1 MWLFCWK
8 RGIYPLAIGLSNQR
22 NRYVPSM
29 DDSRF
34 SPYPESR
41 KEVHSGEPCTRRP
54 TLICES
60 SQMNNFKRLLI
71 GAALFVSGSATAA
84 SIINGSFE
92 DNVLANG
99 TWSTFY
105 NGSVNGWSSGPTP
118 DYGIEIRNNVAGQ
131 AYQGKNFVELDTF
144 RNSVAYQGI
153 STTAGEVYDLS
164 FAYSTRPGVTGPA
177 NTNNISVFWNGSSLG
192 TFGGINASS
201 TTNNW
206 ILYTVQVVG
215 TGGSDELRFAATG
228 TSDSYGGSLDAV
240 AITTAVPEPEVYA
253 MMGLGLGLLGW
264 VGRRRKLAA

>member
-1 MWLFCWK
+1 MKNLK
-8 RGIYPLAIGLSNQR
+8 PALLLLAA
-22 NRYVPSM
+22 
-29 DDSRF
+29 F
-34 SPYPESR
+34 
-41 KEVHSGEPCTRRP
+41 
-54 TLICES
+54 
-60 SQMNNFKRLLI
+60 
-71 GAALFVSGSATAA
+71 FVSGSAAA
-84 SIINGSFE
+84 ATIVNGSFE
-92 DNVLANG
+92 DNLVANG
-99 TWSTFY
+99 TWNIYYDGT
-105 NGSVNGWSSGPTP
+105 VNGWSSGPRP
-118 DYGIEIRNNVAGQ
+118 DYGIEIRNNVAGR
-131 AYQGKNFVELDTF
+131 AYDGLNFIELDTT

-153 STTAGEVYDLS
+153 STSAGEVYNLS

-264 VGRRRKLAA
+264 IGRRRKLAA